1 MKGSRAAVAVHQSA
15 KRATCRAVVL
25 VGLHGDS
32 TMGDCV
38 HIWIRTSEGTN
49 SNDTTPGSSFTLTAG
64 SLSFPFP
71 LPLSFVGRVRCRVE
85 LSGTS
90 GGVSSAWAEV
100 ARETIASS
108 ESRGRRAGSKSDRAC
123 DDEAVASGTMIG
135 SEGVATT
142 ARLRAEA
149 RWDLLLSALSIRA
162 VV

>member
-1 MKGSRAAVAVHQSA
+1 
-15 KRATCRAVVL
+15 
-25 VGLHGDS
+25 
-32 TMGDCV
+32 MGDTPS
-38 HIWIRTSEGTN
+38 TSETYI
-49 SNDTTPGSSFTLTAG
+49 D

-123 DDEAVASGTMIG
+123 DDEAVASGGTMG
-135 SEGVATT
+135 SEGGATT

-149 RWDLLLSALSIRA
+149 RWDLLLSTLLTWRSAPRRGSEGNRQRSDSAKDGPVETRMSAPLL
-162 VV
+162 